1 MKKLLAMMAVVAT
14 VMSLASCSQEKS
26 IYQEQTKYLPVVLQG
41 SNKWSI
47 LNVETGEVVAKDV
60 WVNAP
65 SPVVDDMF
73 WVYNDKNRIDIYNV
87 ANCKEP
93 VNKDVYGSATCYSG
107 GYAIVSKPGEPL
119 QVIDKECNTVAQL
132 SPSILTAS
140 MFSNERSVVHTDLDR
155 YGYIDATGDTVI
167 AANLGYA
174 AGFNEDDV
182 ALVSFS
188 EASDSAKVLS
198 VIDKS
203 GKKLY
208 DFDSEKYQEIFY
220 TIWETLAERYGD
232 RADRVAFELLNEVTE
247 ARFLPAWKRISRECV
262 RRIRFFAPDTIILLG
277 SYNWNS
283 ARTVPELDAPYDDK
297 VVYNFH
303 FYEPHAFTHQGA
315 YWMPE
320 LRDKRMAYADCGA
333 SEAWF
338 EDFLAPAVE
347 KAKKENCE
355 LYCGEFGVI
364 DVVPPEEAVKWFKD
378 LHAVFERHDIAHA
391 MWTWKQMDFG
401 LIDARMDGVRD
412 ALLELL

>member
-1 MKKLLAMMAVVAT
+1 MLKELGFKKGVNLGGWFSQCDYSEDRLNNFITEADFKQIAALGFDHVRIPIDYNVIQNPDGTMRPEGLRRIDAALALCDKYGLKT
-14 VMSLASCSQEKS
+14 VLDLHKTPGYSFDAEEKEAGFFENES
-26 IYQEQTKYLPVVLQG
+26 YQE
-41 SNKWSI
+41 
-47 LNVETGEVVAKDV
+47 
-60 WVNAP
+60 
-65 SPVVDDMF
+65 
-73 WVYNDKNRIDIYNV
+73 R
-87 ANCKEP
+87 
-93 VNKDVYGSATCYSG
+93 
-107 GYAIVSKPGEPL
+107 
-119 QVIDKECNTVAQL
+119 
-132 SPSILTAS
+132 
-140 MFSNERSVVHTDLDR
+140 
-155 YGYIDATGDTVI
+155 
-167 AANLGYA
+167 
-174 AGFNEDDV
+174 
-182 ALVSFS
+182 
-188 EASDSAKVLS
+188 
-198 VIDKS
+198 
-203 GKKLY
+203 
-208 DFDSEKYQEIFY
+208 FY
-220 TIWETLAERYGD
+220 WIWETLAEWFAGMS
-232 RADRVAFELLNEVTE
+232 DRVAFELLNEVTE

-283 ARTVPELDAPYDDK
+283 ARTVPELDAPYDDR

-333 SEAWF
+333 SEQWF

-347 KAKKENCE
+347 KVKKENCE